1 MLKSSG
7 AMAGATLASR
17 LLGMVRE
24 ICYARFMG
32 DGLVAGAFVLAFMIP
47 NLFRRL
53 LGEGALM
60 AAFIPVF
67 KEQEKKA
74 GAAAMWR
81 TANSLISGLVV
92 VLAGV
97 VGVGLLGVTLAL
109 EWGEFSEKTMLT
121 LDLLRWVFPY
131 LMLICLAA
139 VAMGILNSRGHFFLP
154 ALGAVI
160 MNVVMITAVLVVGPT
175 IHGAEKWWSGEKAD
189 LEQTIFVL
197 AIAVLLAGG
206 LQFLYQLPTLWREGF
221 RPKWISPWADDSV
234 RTVLKRLG
242 PGVIGVAAFQLNVL
256 ATYCIGFFV
265 GEHVV
270 ASYGYAVRLLELPQG
285 LFAVS
290 MAAFLLPTLSGFA
303 ADKKYG
309 DFRNNIDEAARHLLF
324 LNLPAAVLLFVMAD
338 PIVQLLFQYGA
349 FGPEATERAAWA
361 LRCLAP
367 ALPGYSLVLILGR
380 AFYALGDVKTPV
392 KISIICLALNLVLAI
407 VLVLQFEPN
416 LRQGAFGI
424 ANTISSTLNAALLW
438 RALRRREE
446 LAPIALPG
454 LRKQLPMMVG
464 LAGMAGLVAWGI
476 RYGFSGEAA
485 TLSARLGLVFTP
497 LLGAGVVYWVVSG
510 LAGVD
515 SAKAI
520 SGILRRPRQK

>member
-1 MLKSSG
+1 MSDLLKSSG

-67 KEQEKKA
+67 KEQEKTA
-74 GAAAMWR
+74 GEEAMWR
-81 TANSLISGLVV
+81 TANALISGLVV
-92 VLAGV
+92 VLAV
-97 VGVGLLGVTLAL
+97 IVGVGLLGITAAL
-109 EWGEFSEKTMLT
+109 EWGHFDQKITLMLE
-121 LDLLRWVFPY
+121 LLRWVFPY

-139 VAMGILNSRGHFFLP
+139 VVMGILNSRGHFFLP
-154 ALGAVI
+154 ALGALI
-160 MNVVMITAVLVVGPT
+160 LNVVMIASVLLLAPRWGVKLEDQIFALAVGVLV
-175 IHGAEKWWSGEKAD
+175 
-189 LEQTIFVL
+189 
-197 AIAVLLAGG
+197 AGVAQ
-206 LQFLYQLPTLWREGF
+206 LLYQLPALWREGF
-221 RPKWISPWADDSV
+221 RPQWISPWADDSV
-234 RTVLKRLG
+234 RTILQRLG

-290 MAAFLLPTLSGFA
+290 MATFLLPALAGLA
-303 ADKKYG
+303 AEKKFD

-324 LNLPAAVLLFVMAD
+324 LNLPAAVLLFVLAE

-349 FGPEATERAAWA
+349 FTQESTERAAWA

-367 ALPGYSLVLILGR
+367 ALPGYSLVLILVR
-380 AFYALGDVKTPV
+380 AFYALGDIKTPV
-392 KISIICLALNLVLAI
+392 KISMACLGINLILAL
-407 VLVLQFEPN
+407 VLVSQFEVN
-416 LRQGAFGI
+416 LSQGAFGI

-438 RALRRREE
+438 RALRRKEE

-454 LRKQLPMMVG
+454 LRKQLPVMAAVAALVG
-464 LAGMAGLVAWGI
+464 VFGWWLGRELGV
-476 RYGFSGEAA
+476 EQV
-485 TLSARLGLVFTP
+485 TVSARLKVVFLP
-497 LLGAGVVYWVVSG
+497 LLGAGVLYWVLSA
-510 LAGVD
+510 LAGMD
-515 SAKAI
+515 SPKAI
-520 SGILRRPRQK
+520 LGIFRLTKRE

>member
-1 MLKSSG
+1 MSDLLKSSG

-67 KEQEKKA
+67 KEQEKTA
-74 GAAAMWR
+74 SEEAMWR
-81 TANSLISGLVV
+81 TANALMSGLVV
-92 VLAGV
+92 VLALI
-97 VGVGLLGVTLAL
+97 VGLGLLGITAAL
-109 EWGEFSEKTMLT
+109 EWGHFDKKITLMLE
-121 LDLLRWVFPY
+121 LLRWVFPY

-139 VAMGILNSRGHFFLP
+139 AVMGILNSRGRFFLP
-154 ALGAVI
+154 ALGALI
-160 MNVVMITAVLVVGPT
+160 LNVVMIASVLFLAPRWGVELEDQIFALAVGVLV
-175 IHGAEKWWSGEKAD
+175 
-189 LEQTIFVL
+189 
-197 AIAVLLAGG
+197 AGVAQ
-206 LQFLYQLPTLWREGF
+206 LLYQLPALWREGF
-221 RPKWISPWADDSV
+221 RPQWISPWVDDSV
-234 RTVLKRLG
+234 LTILQRLG

-285 LFAVS
+285 LFTVS
-290 MAAFLLPTLSGFA
+290 MATFLLPALSGLA
-303 ADKKYG
+303 AEKKFD
-309 DFRNNIDEAARHLLF
+309 DFRKNIDEAARHLLF
-324 LNLPAAVLLFVMAD
+324 LNLPAAVLLFVLAE
-338 PIVQLLFQYGA
+338 PIVQLLFQYGEFTA
-349 FGPEATERAAWA
+349 AATERAAWA

-367 ALPGYSLVLILGR
+367 ALPGYSLVLILAR
-380 AFYALGDVKTPV
+380 AFYALGDIKTPV
-392 KISIICLALNLVLAI
+392 RISITCLGINLVLAL
-407 VLVLQFEPN
+407 VLVNQFESG

-438 RALRRREE
+438 RALRRKEE

-454 LRKQLPMMVG
+454 LRKQLPVMAVIAA
-464 LAGMAGLVAWGI
+464 LAGVIGWWVCQELDGEMVTVA
-476 RYGFSGEAA
+476 
-485 TLSARLGLVFTP
+485 ARLELVFLP
-497 LLGAGVVYWVVSG
+497 LLGAGVLYWVLST

-515 SAKAI
+515 SPKAI
-520 SGILRRPRQK
+520 LGIFRLTKRE

>member
-53 LGEGALM
+53 LGEGALT

-67 KEQEKKA
+67 KEQEKTADEK
-74 GAAAMWR
+74 AMWE
-81 TANSLISGLVV
+81 TANALISGLIV
-92 VLAGV
+92 VLAVV
-97 VGVGLLGVTLAL
+97 VGAGLLGISLAL
-109 EWGEFSEKTMLT
+109 AWGEFDEKTTLMLE
-121 LDLLRWVFPY
+121 LLRWVFPY

-139 VAMGILNSRGHFFLP
+139 VVMGMLNVRGHFFLP

-160 MNVVMITAVLVVGPT
+160 MNVVMIAAVLWLAPSWGPELKDQVFALAVG
-175 IHGAEKWWSGEKAD
+175 
-189 LEQTIFVL
+189 VL
-197 AIAVLLAGG
+197 VAGVAQ
-206 LQFLYQLPTLWREGF
+206 LLYQLPTLWREGF
-221 RPKWISPWADDSV
+221 RPKWISPLQNDSM
-234 RTVLKRLG
+234 RTILQRMG
-242 PGVIGVAAFQLNVL
+242 PGVLGVAVFQINVL
-256 ATYCIGFFV
+256 AVYCIGFFM

-285 LFAVS
+285 LFSVS
-290 MAAFLLPTLSGFA
+290 LATFLLPALADYA
-303 ADKKYG
+303 AEKKYG

-464 LAGMAGLVAWGI
+464 LAGMAGLVAWSI
-476 RYGFSGEAA
+476 SRGFSGEAA
-485 TLSARLGLVFTP
+485 TLSARLVLVFAP

-520 SGILRRPRQK
+520 SGILRRPS